1 MDGTWHVSRSF
12 IVVGGSGPV
21 AEWSCGCL
29 RWPFGFPFPAP
40 DSHLEATTFNSWAL
54 CFCLPPFFP
63 NSKPTLLFLVVFCL
77 FLFFLFRC
85 SVFVNLLCREQGL
98 LFLHSLTLLPFLPSS
113 SQFVVKSLL
122 LTLLWPCKY
131 CPLLSQC
138 VLWVCFLS
146 CTCFWFV
153 FPRVNNCLIFVWL
166 VSITDL
172 STVLSPRELVR
183 PSTSLC
189 RNHPPGL
196 LFLLPHLNLAV
207 SACCTAP
214 VLGLPWFLSCAGTLL
229 SLVPYLLSWFICSF
243 GRGHLPDLI
252 CLKMAVLYLHV

>member
-1 MDGTWHVSRSF
+1 M
-12 IVVGGSGPV
+12 
-21 AEWSCGCL
+21 
-29 RWPFGFPFPAP
+29 
-40 DSHLEATTFNSWAL
+40 
-54 CFCLPPFFP
+54 
-63 NSKPTLLFLVVFCL
+63 
-77 FLFFLFRC
+77 
-85 SVFVNLLCREQGL
+85 FVNLLCREQRL

-196 LFLLPHLNLAV
+196 LFLLPPLE
-207 SACCTAP
+207 
-214 VLGLPWFLSCAGTLL
+214 LGCLCLLHSSRPGT
-229 SLVPYLLSWFICSF
+229 SLVSVLCRDPSFLGPVSSFLVYLFVW
-243 GRGHLPDLI
+243 
-252 CLKMAVLYLHV
+252 